1 VIPAI
6 RRAAEADSNSIRVL
20 VRHAYERYVGRIGRR
35 PSPMDADYGRLIDR
49 GLVHVIG
56 DPIEGVI
63 VLVPEADHL
72 LVENVAVLPASQ
84 GHGLGRRLM
93 RFAEQEARGLGY
105 DEITL
110 YTNERMIENLGL
122 YAHLGY
128 EETSRA
134 AGEGFARVYFRKRL
148 AGGHGDSQSTV

>member
-1 VIPAI
+1 VIPAV
-6 RRAAEADSNSIRVL
+6 RRAAEADVDAVRAL
-20 VRHAYERYVGRIGRR
+20 VQQAYQRYVGRIGRR
-35 PSPMDADYGRLIDR
+35 PAPMDAGYARLIGR

-84 GHGLGRRLM
+84 GRGLGRRLM
-93 RFAEQEARGLGY
+93 LFAEQEARGLEY
-105 DEITL
+105 EEISL
-110 YTNERMIENLGL
+110 YSHARMTENQGL

-128 EETSRA
+128 EETNRA
-134 AGEGFARVYFRKRL
+134 TGEGFARVYFRKRL
-148 AGGHGDSQSTV
+148 EDERG